1 MKKINVDLFKDVK
14 LLYVEDDLM
23 TQEEVSYFLKKYVK
37 ELYVAKNGEEGLEL
51 FLNNK
56 IDMVITDIQMPKM
69 NGLEMSKR
77 ILEINP
83 NMPIAITTAY
93 SDADYLIKA
102 IELGIDKYILKPLH
116 LAELLAVIQKGLNLE
131 NETNKYYEEYIKFII
146 DSNPTFLFVLNSE
159 RIEFV
164 NKTLLNLFGKED
176 IKTFSKQLETCKD
189 LFQFENIQTNKNCIE
204 YIIEN
209 PNEEY
214 IVSLRNAQCETFSNR
229 KFLVHYKYFE
239 SMNKSVFVFNEYN
252 DYKLNKINNIAVD
265 IINNNQTFLDS
276 NILDGLYDIVNL
288 TKKRWHEKFKYKN
301 KINYNFYCNQNS
313 SFSVYS
319 LYFL

>member
-189 LFQFENIQTNKNCIE
+189 LFQFENIQTDKNCIE

-214 IVSLRNAQCETFSNR
+214 IVSLINAQCETFSNR

-239 SMNKSVFVFNEYN
+239 SMNKSVFVFNEFN

-265 IINNNQTFLDS
+265 IINNNETFLDS
-276 NILDGLYDIVNL
+276 NILNGLYDIVNL
-288 TKKRWHEKFKYKN
+288 TKKEMA
-301 KINYNFYCNQNS
+301 
-313 SFSVYS
+313 
-319 LYFL
+319 